1 MPLLIDLKNGD
12 KIIINGAVLENS
24 GSNTKL
30 LVHNKVPI
38 LREKE
43 VLSEDDAKTPA
54 SRVYFALQCAYIFPT
69 ERAQYLKAF
78 QGFLTDYVAA
88 APTALA
94 IGNQIRTFVEKE
106 ELYRALK
113 AAQKLIKHES
123 DIFSEM
129 HRVAEAVVGAK
140 KET

>member
-1 MPLLIDLKNGD
+1 VPLLIDLKNGD

-24 GSNTKL
+24 GNNTKL

-43 VLSEDDAKTPA
+43 VLSEDDARTPA
-54 SRVYFALQCAYIFPT
+54 SRVYFALQCAYIFPS
-69 ERAQYLKAF
+69 ERADYLKAF
-78 QGFLTDYVAA
+78 RGFVDDYAAA
-88 APTALA
+88 APTAEA
-94 IGNQIRTFVEKE
+94 ITNQIKAFVEKE

-129 HRVAEAVVGAK
+129 HRVAEAVVSG
-140 KET
+140 KEA